1 MALKYFDTQYYLQM
15 NNDVK
20 QAITNGQFANA
31 EDHYLKHGEREGRN
45 PNAFFNVNYYL
56 SQNSD
61 VKTAFTKNAN
71 FSAYQHFLDSGQT
84 ELRNPNPM
92 IDLSFYLQ
100 KNSDI
105 GAAVY
110 RNEVKPFDHLMT
122 TGQYEMR
129 ITTPYFTPV
138 SYTKASTQGDVSP
151 LIQVK
156 AISALEHFIR
166 YGVAENRNWGNGVK
180 YSDFVQDT
188 TFSQAIFTKDV
199 GTALA
204 RVAAVEPFLPTFQP
218 SVGDYVAP
226 SDLSIPLDFTPA
238 TGTKLRVPDSVTVS
252 SGTTLP
258 STFETV
264 VKSVTLSASTP
275 ADNATSI
282 NPADNIVLTFSENI
296 QAGSGNITL
305 VKGSAVSTGT
315 TTTTTTTSTSSTTST
330 NTVIN
335 IADSS
340 QVSISQN
347 KLIINPT
354 NDLES
359 ITNYS
364 VKIDASAIKSATSTS
379 RTFAGISDTTTLN
392 FSTSGFSKT
401 ISNGILSLVGDATST
416 VYVNLVSNTV
426 NGSSLGTTS
435 LITKVDASKLN
446 KYGINVT
453 GTANADLFTGTS
465 TNDSLYGGDGADTLI
480 GGTGADDLT
489 GQGGADRFVLNQQT
503 LGHLKTIQDFSRSA
517 GDKIQI
523 VPTSFTT
530 GSPFT
535 ATTDT
540 NFFKT
545 VSSETNLTGGS
556 INTCID
562 NAAFIYVQN
571 TKYLYY
577 NNDGAVSGGL
587 IPVAQVVG
595 VTDLAATDFVIEA
608 LSTTTK

>member
-1 MALKYFDTQYYLQM
+1 M
-15 NNDVK
+15 
-20 QAITNGQFANA
+20 
-31 EDHYLKHGEREGRN
+31 
-45 PNAFFNVNYYL
+45 
-56 SQNSD
+56 
-61 VKTAFTKNAN
+61 
-71 FSAYQHFLDSGQT
+71 
-84 ELRNPNPM
+84 
-92 IDLSFYLQ
+92 
-100 KNSDI
+100 
-105 GAAVY
+105 
-110 RNEVKPFDHLMT
+110 
-122 TGQYEMR
+122 
-129 ITTPYFTPV
+129 
-138 SYTKASTQGDVSP
+138 
-151 LIQVK
+151 
-156 AISALEHFIR
+156 
-166 YGVAENRNWGNGVK
+166 
-180 YSDFVQDT
+180 
-188 TFSQAIFTKDV
+188 
-199 GTALA
+199 
-204 RVAAVEPFLPTFQP
+204 
-218 SVGDYVAP
+218 
-226 SDLSIPLDFTPA
+226 
-238 TGTKLRVPDSVTVS
+238 
-252 SGTTLP
+252 P

-296 QAGSGNITL
+296 QAGTGNITL
-305 VKGSAVSTGT
+305 VKGSTVSTGT
-315 TTTTTTTSTSSTTST
+315 TTTTTTTTSTTSAT

-335 IADSS
+335 ITDSS

-347 KLIINPT
+347 KLIINPI

-364 VKIDASAIKSATSTS
+364 VKIDASAIKSATSTA
-379 RTFAGISDTTTLN
+379 RTFAGISDATTLN

-401 ISNGILSLVGDATST
+401 ISNGILSLTGDATST

-446 KYGINVT
+446 KYGVNIT

-465 TNDSLYGGDGADTLI
+465 TSDSLYGGDGADTLV

-503 LGHLKTIQDFSRSA
+503 NGHLKTIQDFSRAA

-530 GSPFT
+530 GTAFT
-535 ATTDT
+535 AITDT

-545 VSSETNLTGGS
+545 VASEADLTGGNLNAS
-556 INTCID
+556 IET
-562 NAAFIYVQN
+562 AAFVYVQN

-577 NNDGAVSGGL
+577 NNDGAVAGGM
-587 IPVAQVVG
+587 IPIAQVVG

-608 LSTTTK
+608 LATTK